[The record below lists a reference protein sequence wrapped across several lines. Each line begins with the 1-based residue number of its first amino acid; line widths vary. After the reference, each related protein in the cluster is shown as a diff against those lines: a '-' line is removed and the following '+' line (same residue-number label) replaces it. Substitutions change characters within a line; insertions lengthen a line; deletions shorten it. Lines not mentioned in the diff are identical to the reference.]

1 MGCLGLGLV
10 TSFFFAF
17 GQFFAEVYIVD
28 SSVDFHFLVEHGNF
42 PKRLLVD
49 WRVRF
54 MELACFLRSC
64 CNSFLVWQ
72 RFFEYSVTFSLSQKH
87 AFCKN
92 RIDLEDME
100 GTFDT
105 HFLYVYLVI

>member
-1 MGCLGLGLV
+1 M
-10 TSFFFAF
+10 
-17 GQFFAEVYIVD
+17 
-28 SSVDFHFLVEHGNF
+28 
-42 PKRLLVD
+42 K
-49 WRVRF
+49 
-54 MELACFLRSC
+54 LACFLRSC

-87 AFCKN
+87 AFCKK